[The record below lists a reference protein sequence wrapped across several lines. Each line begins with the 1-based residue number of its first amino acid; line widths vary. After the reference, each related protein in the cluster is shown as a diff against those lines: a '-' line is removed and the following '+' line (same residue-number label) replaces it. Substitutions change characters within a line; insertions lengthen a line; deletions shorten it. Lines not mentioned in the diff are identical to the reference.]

1 MPPFTLHFHPIPGSA
16 DPHGTFSSE
25 EEWASYKIFELK
37 RTARELQAYWH
48 AAPADR
54 GKAAAH
60 LAQKREK
67 VYKRWKELVK
77 EIEPG
82 AA

>member
-1 MPPFTLHFHPIPGSA
+1 MPPFTLHFHPIPGRT
-16 DPHGTFSSE
+16 DPHGTFSCE
-25 EEWASYKIFELK
+25 EEFDSYKTFEAK
-37 RTARELQAYWH
+37 RTAKELKAYWH

-54 GKAAAH
+54 GEAAAR

-67 VYKRWKELVK
+67 VYKRWKELVR